1 MNDIIQMIS
10 SFGFPVVA
18 CLGMAYFFKYVFD
31 KNREDVNALN
41 QSYRDEINSIKD
53 ALNNNTLVIQQLV
66 DYLKE
71 GGEDE
76 KED

>member
-1 MNDIIQMIS
+1 MNDILQMIS

-18 CLGMAYFFKYVFD
+18 CLGMAYFFKYVYD

-41 QSYRDEINSIKD
+41 TAYRDEINSIKD
-53 ALNNNTLVIQQLV
+53 ALNNNTLVIQKLV

-71 GGEDE
+71 EVDDDE
-76 KED
+76 E

>member
-1 MNDIIQMIS
+1 MNDILQMIS

-18 CLGMAYFFKYVFD
+18 CLGMAYFFKYVYD

-53 ALNNNTLVIQQLV
+53 ALNNNTLVIQKLV

-71 GGEDE
+71 EAVEDE
-76 KED
+76 E

>member
-1 MNDIIQMIS
+1 MNDILQMIS

-18 CLGMAYFFKYVFD
+18 CLGMAYFFKYVYD

-53 ALNNNTLVIQQLV
+53 ALNNNTLVIQKLV
-66 DYLKE
+66 DYLKKE
-71 GGEDE
+71 AVEDE
-76 KED
+76 E